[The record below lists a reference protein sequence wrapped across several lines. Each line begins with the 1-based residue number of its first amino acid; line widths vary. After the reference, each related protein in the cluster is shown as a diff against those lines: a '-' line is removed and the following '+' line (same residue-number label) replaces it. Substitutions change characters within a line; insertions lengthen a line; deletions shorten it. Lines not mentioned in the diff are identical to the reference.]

1 MPVTST
7 SRHPDDETLAA
18 FVDGTLPEPRRRE
31 VTEHLASCE
40 DCYEIFAETARFLGE
55 HPEHAREKD
64 PQPARVIPFTRRG
77 LRMPARS
84 WVAAAAALL
93 IVLAGAWL
101 MLQGGPAEPI
111 DPLASSSGELL
122 ALLDGPGREAAVEH
136 LWSEESGALAFS
148 PSPDAQ
154 AFSLGVHLV
163 DAQAALETG
172 NDEAAKRALDALA
185 EILLDSPDTEL
196 SGAASDLAQNPRLA
210 DLAALERRL
219 AGEVPA
225 DRLALGR
232 FVETARLAA
241 AAGSEP
247 FFARPEVQEAFTRAG
262 EGDLGDSSRRKLD
275 AARTAND
282 LEEVEA
288 ALEDLIRLEGV

>member
-1 MPVTST
+1 MPMTST
-7 SRHPDDETLAA
+7 SIHPDDETLAA

-77 LRMPARS
+77 LRMPARA
-84 WVAAAAALL
+84 WIAAAAVLL
-93 IVLAGAWL
+93 VALAGAWL
-101 MLQGGPAEPI
+101 VLQGGPAGPV
-111 DPLASSSGELL
+111 DPLGATSGELL
-122 ALLDGPGREAAVEH
+122 ALLDGQDRKAVAGH
-136 LWSEESGALAFS
+136 LWSEEADALAFS
-148 PSPDAQ
+148 PSRESQ

-163 DAQAALETG
+163 DARAALETG
-172 NDEAAKRALDALA
+172 DDEAARRSLEALA
-185 EILLDSPDTEL
+185 EILLDSPDTDL
-196 SGAASDLAQNPRLA
+196 SGAASDLADNPQLA
-210 DLAALERRL
+210 DLDALERRL

-241 AAGSEP
+241 AAGSEA
-247 FFARPEVQEAFTRAG
+247 FFTRPEVQEALVRAG
-262 EGDLGDSSRRKLD
+262 EGDLGDSSRRKLET
-275 AARTAND
+275 ARTAGH
-282 LEEVEA
+282 LEEVET
-288 ALEDLIRLEGV
+288 ALADLIRLEGV